1 MRIIMKKLTINNIA
15 ASCKGTIYNCSE
27 ENKKNTEVTDVVIDS
42 RKVTQGCLF
51 IAIKGARV
59 DGHDFIESVIK
70 EAGALCAISEKKLD
84 TDVPYILVESTLQA
98 IMDIAAYYRD
108 VLGTKIVG
116 ITGSVGKTSTKEMIA
131 SVLEEKYNVLKT
143 EGNFNNEIGLPLT
156 IFRLREEHEIAIIEM
171 GISHFGDMTTL
182 AKITRPD
189 MCVITNIGVC
199 HLENLIDRDGVL
211 KAKTEVFD
219 YLPENGR
226 IILNGD
232 DDKLITVKEHNGI
245 KPVFYGINGDFDVS
259 GTAITALGLKGSFFT
274 MKYDDK
280 STDVYIKVPG
290 AHMVH
295 NALAAAAVG
304 REFDM
309 TSDEIKHGIER
320 VRAVNGR
327 INVIETDRYT
337 IIDDCYNA
345 SPISVKAAIDV
356 LTYAKGRKV
365 AILGDMF
372 ELGDNEVQLH
382 ESIGEYISHK
392 NIDLIICIGN
402 LSKNTCESAVKCGV
416 PVQNVVHFQ
425 DIDSFFEEGKSY
437 IKRGDNILV
446 KASHGMNFSTI
457 VDYFKSKS

>member
-1 MRIIMKKLTINNIA
+1 MKNLTIKNITEACEGVLFNCNDEKKNNI
-15 ASCKGTIYNCSE
+15 
-27 ENKKNTEVTDVVIDS
+27 EVTDVVIDS
-42 RKVTQGCLF
+42 RKVTKGCLF

-59 DGHDFIESVIK
+59 DGHDFIENVIK
-70 EAGALCAISEKKLD
+70 EGGAMCAISEKRLD
-84 TDVPYILVESTLQA
+84 ANVPYILVKSTLQA
-98 IMDIAAYYRD
+98 IMDIAAYYRK
-108 VLGTKIVG
+108 VMGIPVVG
-116 ITGSVGKTSTKEMIA
+116 ITGSVGKTSTKEMIS

-156 IFRLREEHEIAIIEM
+156 IFRLREEHQIAILEM
-171 GISHFGDMTTL
+171 GISHFGDMTKL
-182 AKITRPD
+182 ASIATPD

-199 HLENLIDRDGVL
+199 HLENLINRDGVL

-219 YLPENGR
+219 FLPPDGK

-232 DDKLITVKEHNGI
+232 DDKLITVKEYKGI
-245 KPVFYGINGDFDVS
+245 KPIFYGINGDFDIK
-259 GTAITALGLKGSFFT
+259 GTDIAALGLKGSFFT
-274 MKYDDK
+274 MKYDGL

-304 REFDM
+304 REFGM
-309 TSDEIKHGIER
+309 TPDEIKHGIEK

-345 SPISVKAAIDV
+345 NPVSVKAAIDV

-372 ELGDNEVQLH
+372 ELGDNEIELH
-382 ESIGEYISHK
+382 ESVGEYIAGK
-392 NIDLIICIGN
+392 NINLIICIGR
-402 LSKNTCESAVKCGV
+402 LSRHICDKAIEDGVSSDNVIHYDKIEDFINTASDYLK
-416 PVQNVVHFQ
+416 
-425 DIDSFFEEGKSY
+425 K
-437 IKRGDNILV
+437 GDNILI
-446 KASHGMNFSTI
+446 KASHGMNFTKI
-457 VDYFKSKS
+457 VEYLK